1 MTPPTGKVHL
11 IDAGPGNPALLTAKY
26 DARALAVGQA
36 VLRETGAQDVI
47 LFGSRARGDYRE
59 DSDIDL
65 LLIHLCPKDHEL
77 RAKVKDNATAAAAAL
92 YGSPVGVDL
101 IWFSPEEF
109 DRMRR
114 SHNHVTAIAAEEG
127 IAMDGQAAREEH
139 QNDGEDYSS
148 ELNITEQRC
157 YHARAHLR
165 VLRRTIEDGEIALM
179 VGQQAHQVMEHAMK
193 GLISASGRRYPR
205 HHELLDLESQM
216 RRADPGFTYPLGS
229 PLKALNDYAGGL
241 RYNAPYAP
249 LGDHNELLRQVESDI
264 QRIFERVAELTGQ
277 DPWQEQP

>member
-1 MTPPTGKVHL
+1 MT
-11 IDAGPGNPALLTAKY
+11 TAAVKY
-26 DARALAVGQA
+26 DPKALAVGQA
-36 VLRETGAQDVI
+36 VLRETEAEDVI

-65 LLIHLCPKDHEL
+65 LLIHSDLKDYEL
-77 RAKVKDNATAAAAAL
+77 RTKVKDSAKATAAAL

-101 IWFSPEEF
+101 LWFSPEEF

-139 QNDGEDYSS
+139 QNDGGDYSA

-157 YHARAHLR
+157 YHVRAHLR
-165 VLRRTIEDGEIALM
+165 TLRRAIEDREVALM

-205 HHELLDLESQM
+205 HHELVDLESQM
-216 RRADPGFTYPLGS
+216 RRADPGFTYPLES
-229 PLKALNDYAGGL
+229 PLRALNDYAGGL
-241 RYNAPYAP
+241 RYDAPYAP
-249 LGDHNELLRQVESDI
+249 LGDHNELYRQVESDV
-264 QRIFERVAELTGQ
+264 QRIFQRIAELTGR